1 MNKTHWE
8 ARAQVMK
15 AMAHASRLMIVDELS
30 RGERCVADL
39 TELVGADASTVSRHL
54 SVLKNAG
61 IVFDDKRGNQ
71 VFYALKAPCVLN
83 FFECLEQLNQA
94 GAPQPIAMGR

>member
-1 MNKTHWE
+1 MQQGRWE

-30 RGERCVADL
+30 RGERCVAEL
-39 TELVGADASTVSRHL
+39 TELVGADVSTVSRHL

-61 IVFDDKRGNQ
+61 LIYDDKRGNQ
-71 VFYALKAPCVLN
+71 VFYALKTPCVLN
-83 FFECLEQLNQA
+83 FFECVEQVNQA
-94 GAPQPIAMGR
+94 NAPQPINLKR